1 MDHAREFQDEKMR
14 MAAAK
19 GTMTRKIQRLET
31 ALTDLKDLDKLDST
45 SIECLHGIAYEVNE
59 IRSDVKETYM
69 KMESINEILEKK
81 LLLLDRVRGVPD
93 VQTSLDDQS
102 NVLGEYWGKWE
113 LLRKENAETLMRV
126 DLWTCQN
133 SLDQAY
139 LDLMQEQAMIHSYIL
154 NPQ

>member
-19 GTMTRKIQRLET
+19 GTMTRKIKRLET
-31 ALTDLKDLDKLDST
+31 ALTDFKDLDKLDST

-93 VQTSLDDQS
+93 V
-102 NVLGEYWGKWE
+102 
-113 LLRKENAETLMRV
+113 
-126 DLWTCQN
+126 
-133 SLDQAY
+133 
-139 LDLMQEQAMIHSYIL
+139 
-154 NPQ
+154 